1 MAYQALYRQYRP
13 ACFRDMVGQEHIV
26 QALRNQVA
34 SGRIGHAYLFCGS
47 RGTGK
52 TSAAKIFARAV
63 NCLNPQDG
71 DVCGECASCKRLAAA
86 EVLDIIEMDAASN
99 SKVEDARDLLETV
112 KYPPNE
118 SRYKVYIIDEI
129 HEFSDKAF
137 NALLKTLEEPPE
149 HAIFI
154 LATTDP
160 QKLPN
165 TILSRCQRYDFARI
179 PVPQIVKRLRL
190 VCDAAKREADDEA
203 LNHIA
208 RAAEGGMRDALSM
221 LDMCMSYDGK
231 VDTAR
236 VQEVLGTNDRAFLF
250 RFAEAVEREDA
261 AALLGAVDELIRDGR
276 DPAIFARE
284 VAQHMRA
291 LMMAKA
297 CPDELPGL
305 LDVTQETANDYV
317 RQAEDFSP
325 TRLMSVMDLFM
336 GAETALRYASSPRL
350 YLETAALKACLRTG
364 EEDTAALKDRIADLE
379 KKLRGLQDALDA
391 GQYVVAVQAPNT
403 SAAKEPAKK
412 AAKPARQDA
421 APVEIPREETASG
434 KSSDAVWKE
443 LLDKVKRVQPG
454 TFAFLSQG
462 RFDGCAGG
470 VYRWH
475 PSSGSDSSVAYVMKA
490 KELLEQ
496 LLTEI
501 SGAPSHFEAA
511 AAAAPAASGVS
522 QLQQFRDI
530 FGAENVIEQ

>member
-13 ACFRDMVGQEHIV
+13 ARFADMVGQEHIV

-86 EVLDIIEMDAASN
+86 EALDVIEMDAASN

-179 PVPQIVKRLRL
+179 PVPQIAGRLRM
-190 VCDAAKREADDEA
+190 VCDAAGREADDEA
-203 LNHIA
+203 LQRIA
-208 RAAEGGMRDALSM
+208 RAAEGGMRDALSI
-221 LDMCMSYDGK
+221 LDMCLSYDGR
-231 VDTAR
+231 VDLAR
-236 VQEVLGTNDRAFLF
+236 TREVLGTNDRSFLF
-250 RFAEAVEREDA
+250 RFAEAIEREDA

-297 CPDELPGL
+297 CPDELATL
-305 LDVTQETANDYV
+305 LDLTEEAAGDYV

-336 GAETALRYASSPRL
+336 GTETALRYASSPRL
-350 YLETAALKACLRTG
+350 CLETAALKACLRTG
-364 EEDTAALKDRIADLE
+364 EEDTAALRDRIAELE
-379 KKLRGLQDALDA
+379 KKLRALQEALDA
-391 GQYVVAVQAPNT
+391 GQYATAAVQAASDAPKPE
-403 SAAKEPAKK
+403 ARK
-412 AAKPARQDA
+412 APPPKPA
-421 APVEIPREETASG
+421 APAQLPPEATASG
-434 KSSDAVWKE
+434 KDSDAVWKE
-443 LLDKVKRVQPG
+443 LMDRLKRANPG
-454 TFAFLSQG
+454 LFAFLGQG
-462 RFDGCAGG
+462 RFAGCAGG
-470 VYRWH
+470 VYSWR
-475 PSSGSDSSVAYVMKA
+475 PNPGAEGSLIVIDRGKA
-490 KELLEQ
+490 QVEQ

-501 SGAPSHFEAA
+501 SGAPATFDARAEAA
-511 AAAAPAASGVS
+511 PRKEAGS
-522 QLQQFRDI
+522 QLQQFRDV